1 MILAMQSQ
9 MTLTSLFKYLNAPLT
24 NQRWSWGAAR
34 ASDGAVFLRVWQDE
48 IVKSGQRRLARVT
61 ANAVFAG
68 NEADPGYAERL
79 RHVELIRNGA
89 KSYMIVCAA
98 VDVHASP
105 RAIATFNEK
114 EVFVGGTLAETNG
127 EWWLELVSRQ
137 PVQSVRARP
146 ANPAN

>member
-1 MILAMQSQ
+1 MILAMWSQ

-48 IVKSGQRRLARVT
+48 VIKSGQRRLARVT
-61 ANAVFAG
+61 ANAAFEG
-68 NEADPGYAERL
+68 NEANPGYAERL
-79 RHVELIRNGA
+79 RHVDLIRNGA
-89 KSYMIVCAA
+89 KAYVIMCAA
-98 VDVHASP
+98 VDVQASP

-114 EVFVGGTLAETNG
+114 EVFVGGNIAETNG

-146 ANPAN
+146 AN